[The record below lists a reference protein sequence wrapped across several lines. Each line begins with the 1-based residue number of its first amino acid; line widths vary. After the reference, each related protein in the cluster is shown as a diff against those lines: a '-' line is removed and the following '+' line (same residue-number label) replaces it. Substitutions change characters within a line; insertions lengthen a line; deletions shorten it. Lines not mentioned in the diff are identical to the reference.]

1 MKLSTALLAAAIC
14 TSAQAQDVAVFP
26 AKVSQVYRV
35 RLEKDAGLLES
46 ITSIIQKHGIKDGAV
61 LTAVGALA
69 TCTYHGVG
77 GGKQTV
83 AEPMEINSLG
93 GIIANGEP
101 HIHVMLTNAKRGA
114 FGGHLENGCKVGNRV
129 ELTLAQFSGDALERK
144 QGALEKK
151 DSK

>member
-1 MKLSTALLAAAIC
+1 MKISLALVLM
-14 TSAQAQDVAVFP
+14 TNVFAQEPAVFP

-35 RLEKDAGLLES
+35 RLDKDAGLLES

-61 LTAVGALA
+61 LTAVGAMS

-77 GGKQTV
+77 GGKQTI

-93 GIIANGEP
+93 GVIANGEP

-129 ELTLAQFSGDALERK
+129 ELTIAQFSGQPLARK
-144 QGALEKK
+144 KGALENK
-151 DSK
+151 